1 MEEKADRIEQKLI
14 KIESVNDYEEVKMD
28 NRQLVPVGGG

>member
-28 NRQLVPVGGG
+28 NRQLVAVGGG